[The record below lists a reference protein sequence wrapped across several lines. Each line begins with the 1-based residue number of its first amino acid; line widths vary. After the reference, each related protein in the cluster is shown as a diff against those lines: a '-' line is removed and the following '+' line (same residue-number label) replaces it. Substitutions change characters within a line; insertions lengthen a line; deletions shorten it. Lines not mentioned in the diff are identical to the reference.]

1 MKYTPSIY
9 FIEKKERKK
18 NEIPFTAASTKI
30 AKSRERWEPVNFQE
44 FIGARREG
52 WFSTVMTATSM
63 LTPEERK
70 SKKET
75 GKRKSGKL

>member
-18 NEIPFTAASTKI
+18 NEIPSTAASTKI

-44 FIGARREG
+44 FILSLDERGGFRR
-52 WFSTVMTATSM
+52 WWPQRVC
-63 LTPEERK
+63 
-70 SKKET
+70 
-75 GKRKSGKL
+75 

>member
-1 MKYTPSIY
+1 MYEWYMKYTPSIY

-18 NEIPFTAASTKI
+18 NEIPSTAASTKI

-52 WFSTVMTATSM
+52 WFSTVDDRNEYVNAGGAQ
-63 LTPEERK
+63 E
-70 SKKET
+70 
-75 GKRKSGKL
+75 